1 MSYFQLS
8 NDKTLQIFHRLNYIE
23 LQGQVTI
30 VAIATSQYVFFF
42 EVQPTK
48 FLAALK

>member
-1 MSYFQLS
+1 MSYFQLN

-30 VAIATSQYVFFF
+30 VAIATSQYVFFSKYN
-42 EVQPTK
+42 QPS
-48 FLAALK
+48 F